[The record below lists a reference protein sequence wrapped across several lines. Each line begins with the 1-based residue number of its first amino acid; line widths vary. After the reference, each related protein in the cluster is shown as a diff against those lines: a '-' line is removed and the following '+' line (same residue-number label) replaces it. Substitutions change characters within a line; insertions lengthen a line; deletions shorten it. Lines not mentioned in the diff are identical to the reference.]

1 MEEQLNN
8 NLIFEYMITIKYKG
22 KIVDLK
28 DIEITW
34 KEYGVL
40 SDNDICVRTG
50 NVEDYA
56 KSKYSEGY
64 DDGYDDGFNEGAYQN
79 A

>member
-1 MEEQLNN
+1 ML
-8 NLIFEYMITIKYKG
+8 TVKYKG
-22 KIVDLK
+22 EVIDIK

-34 KEYGVL
+34 KEYSVL

-50 NVEDYA
+50 DIEDYA
-56 KSKYSEGY
+56 QSKYSEGY
-64 DDGYDDGFNEGAYQN
+64 DEGYGAGYDEGTYQD

>member
-1 MEEQLNN
+1 
-8 NLIFEYMITIKYKG
+8 MITIKYKG
-22 KIVDLK
+22 EIINPN

-50 NVEDYA
+50 NVEEYGY
-56 KSKYSEGY
+56 SRYSEGY
-64 DDGYDDGFNEGAYQN
+64 DEGYDEGVYQE
-79 A
+79 

>member
-1 MEEQLNN
+1 ML
-8 NLIFEYMITIKYKG
+8 TVKYKG
-22 KIVDLK
+22 EIIDIK

-50 NVEDYA
+50 DIKDYA
-56 KSKYSEGY
+56 QSKYS
-64 DDGYDDGFNEGAYQN
+64 DGYDAGYNACASTEIGNEGW
-79 A
+79 

>member
-1 MEEQLNN
+1 
-8 NLIFEYMITIKYKG
+8 MITVKYKG
-22 KIVDLK
+22 EVIDPK

-34 KEYGVL
+34 TEYGVL

-50 NVEDYA
+50 DIEDYA
-56 KSKYSEGY
+56 QSKYSEGFDAGY
-64 DDGYDDGFNEGAYQN
+64 EDGTYQD